1 MGILGN
7 PRHNLRS
14 HARIARPHEP
24 LFSSGLHVGHP
35 CLPVTGV
42 RLRTVADIV
51 PVHVARCEHDGLW
64 VQVECTQAPLV
75 QQWMQ
80 RVTHVVVG
88 LGPLVDHDDLRHIEV
103 QTKVIGRVEVQ
114 RAGRVVGYR
123 HARLTH
129 IGVWPVDVDLAK
141 PSPLNQYVLNSRFAN
156 ARLALQVYAVVT
168 RVEQE
173 VDGLY
178 KVDAPCKFDI

>member
-7 PRHNLRS
+7 PRHDLGS

-35 CLPVTGV
+35 CLTVACV

-51 PVHVARCEHDGLW
+51 PVHVARCEHDRLG
-64 VQVECTQAPLV
+64 VQVERTQAPLV
-75 QQWMQ
+75 QQWVE

-88 LGPLVDHDDLRHIEV
+88 LRPLVDHDDLRHIEV

-114 RAGRVVGYR
+114 RAGRVVGDR

-129 IGVWPVDVDLAK
+129 IGVGAVDVDLAK
-141 PSPLNQYVLNSRFAN
+141 PCTFNQYILDGCFAN
-156 ARLALQVYAVVT
+156 ARLALQVYAVMT
-168 RVEQE
+168 
-173 VDGLY
+173 
-178 KVDAPCKFDI
+178 